1 MKKDIDYL
9 NWKLKEE
16 SEESKSSFE
25 SLNPKKLA
33 SIFRMLDRD
42 VKYLSSMNLMDYSML
57 VGI

>member
-16 SEESKSSFE
+16 SEESKSFE
-25 SLNPKKLA
+25 SLHSKKLA